1 MPENSQPK
9 FILLMANMLLIAA
22 FIFSCSSNDS
32 SGWSG
37 LSSSVGGDALSSS
50 SLEYGES
57 SSSTPSSSEPLA
69 CDTVPASGHA
79 TLPITPPDLTCGNGE
94 DASNIRWLGVP
105 LLNWNNPKDG
115 TYGDINVMAN
125 CGMATNLMASC
136 PGALT
141 VYPMVS
147 CSMASTGYEGI
158 AIKPELVCSD
168 GSVPFDTVFS
178 GYLPNWDNPAVGSY
192 AVQAEANCGHGTL
205 PTVLCGTLRV
215 NEITLTCGSV
225 PTSGYEGI
233 EIEPPSLTCSHGTR
247 GTPTWKDVPDWYNPA
262 IGTYS
267 NISVTATCGSVTREA
282 NCSGSLSVSCSGYS
296 NTSTHYCSDGT
307 MKEYGFIT
315 HGGQTYKTVVI
326 GRQTWMA
333 ENLNYEAEGSKC
345 YNDNPSNCATYGR
358 LYDWETAMTVC
369 PSGWHLPIQAE
380 WNTLSSYVQSY
391 SNCSNCDGIKL
402 KATSGWINYNSTD
415 EYGFSA
421 LPGGFSP
428 SDGSFYNVGYGFWWT
443 ASKYNASGWIYGN
456 DCDEYDNCAYARYM
470 QHSDNNVLVHF
481 DNINYLF
488 SVRCLMDSPSRPSS

>member
-1 MPENSQPK
+1 MKIDKIK

-32 SGWSG
+32 GGWSG

-50 SLEYGES
+50 VEDGES
-57 SSSTPSSSEPLA
+57 SSSTHLSSEPLA

-94 DASNIRWLGVP
+94 NASNIRWLGVP

-115 TYGDINVMAN
+115 TYSDINVMAK
-125 CGMATNLMASC
+125 CGMATNLMVSC
-136 PGALT
+136 PGTLT

-158 AIKPELVCSD
+158 AIKPELACSD

-192 AVQAEANCGHGTL
+192 AAFAEANCGYGIL

-215 NEITLTCGSV
+215 NDITLTCGSV
-225 PTSGYEGI
+225 PAYGYEGI
-233 EIEPPSLTCSHGTR
+233 EINLPALTCSYGTR
-247 GTPTWKDVPDWYNPA
+247 GTLIWKDAPDWSNPA

-282 NCSGSLSVSCSGYS
+282 NCSGSLNVSCSGYS
-296 NTSTHYCSDGT
+296 NTPTHYCSEGT
-307 MKEYGFIT
+307 MKEYGFIN

-326 GRQTWMA
+326 GRQRWMA
-333 ENLNYEAEGSKC
+333 ENLNYDPGSGNSVC
-345 YNDNPSNCATYGR
+345 YDNQESYCENYGR

-369 PSGWHLPIQAE
+369 PSGWHLPSQAE
-380 WNTLSSYVQSY
+380 WNTLSSYVKAA
-391 SNCSNCDGIKL
+391 SNCSNCDMSKL
-402 KATSGWINYNSTD
+402 KATSGWVSYNSTD

-421 LPGGFSP
+421 IAGGGSWWHSGDLF
-428 SDGSFYNVGYGFWWT
+428 SFYNIGQTGYWWT
-443 ASKYNASGWIYGN
+443 ANYNA
-456 DCDEYDNCAYARYM
+456 CEYENCGYARYM
-470 QHSDNNVLVHF
+470 HHSDDIMGVQF
-481 DNINYLF
+481 YDKAFLF
-488 SVRCLMDSPSRPSS
+488 SDRCLLDSPVPSS